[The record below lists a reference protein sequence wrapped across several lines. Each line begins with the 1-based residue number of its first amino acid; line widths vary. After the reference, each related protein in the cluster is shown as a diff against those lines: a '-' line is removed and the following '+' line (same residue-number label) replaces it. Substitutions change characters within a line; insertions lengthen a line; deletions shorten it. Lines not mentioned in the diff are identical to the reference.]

1 MINKFEKEYFFL
13 SNFYPCHIEYE
24 GLKYNS
30 VEAAFQAA
38 KTLDIHARK
47 QFCNLVPN
55 IAKKQGRKVKLRSDW
70 EQVKKDIMFEL
81 VTKKFQDEHL
91 KQMLL
96 STGNEELIEGNYWH
110 DTYWGVCNGIGQNNL
125 GKILMQVRKNLQE

>member
-24 GLKYNS
+24 GLEYNS

-38 KTLDIHARK
+38 KTLDMRTRK
-47 QFCNLVPN
+47 QFCNLTPN
-55 IAKKQGRKVKLRSDW
+55 IAKKQGRKVKLRTDW

-81 VTKKFQDEHL
+81 VSKKFQDEHL

-96 STGNEELIEGNYWH
+96 ATNDEELVEGNTWH
-110 DTYWGVCNGIGQNNL
+110 DTY
-125 GKILMQVRKNLQE
+125 